1 MYIEIKVL
9 LTYITSTFH
18 ILHDVHLKKTNV
30 HLNVDS
36 MYNCKRIIC
45 TSYVPYCA
53 LNIHLKKSNV
63 HSRKQSNVLSIVHL
77 KHTMCT
83 LNVHRVGYIVM

>member
-1 MYIEIKVL
+1 MYIEIEVL

-36 MYNCKRIIC
+36 MYIRKRITC
-45 TSYVPYCA
+45 TINVPYCA

-63 HSRKQSNVLSIVHL
+63 HSRKQSNILSIVHL
-77 KHTMCT
+77 KHIMCT
-83 LNVHRVGYIVM
+83 SNVHRVGDIVM